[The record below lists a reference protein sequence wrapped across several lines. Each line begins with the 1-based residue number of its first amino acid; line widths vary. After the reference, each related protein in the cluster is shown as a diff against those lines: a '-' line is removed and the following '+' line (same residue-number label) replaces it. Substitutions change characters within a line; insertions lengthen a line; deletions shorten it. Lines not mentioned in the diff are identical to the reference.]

1 MSKPNRSRS
10 PFRAW
15 ALILVGLFVFV
26 TLVVGLPYLIV
37 GDAVR
42 RPNVQR
48 FPTSL
53 DLPPGVRL
61 DDLQQVEVEDVVD
74 GDTID
79 VLVGRRSVRIRYYG
93 VDTPERGNVCFREAQ
108 DRNGLLAGSKIW
120 LLPGPRDSDQFGRL
134 LRYVFTAEGISIDA
148 TLVAEGLGVAWQS
161 DGQYR
166 DQIVELEAGARAAG
180 RGCLWE

>member
-1 MSKPNRSRS
+1 M
-10 PFRAW
+10 
-15 ALILVGLFVFV
+15 I
-26 TLVVGLPYLIV
+26 LVVGLPYLIA
-37 GDAVR
+37 GDSAR
-42 RPNVQR
+42 RPDGER

-53 DLPPGVRL
+53 ELPPGVSL
-61 DDLQQVEVEDVVD
+61 DDLQEVEVEDVVD

-108 DRNGLLAGSKIW
+108 DRNGLLAGTTIW
-120 LLPGPRDSDQFGRL
+120 LLPGPRDSDEFGRL
-134 LRYVFTAEGISIDA
+134 LRYVFTGEGISIDA
-148 TLVAEGLGVAWQS
+148 TLVAEGLGVAWQR

-166 DQIVELEAGARAAG
+166 DQILALEAAARAAS

>member
-1 MSKPNRSRS
+1 MPRHSRS
-10 PFRAW
+10 PIRAW
-15 ALILVGLFVFV
+15 VLILIGLFALV
-26 TLVVGLPYLIV
+26 TLVVGLPYLIAA
-37 GDAVR
+37 GDAR
-42 RPNVQR
+42 RPDVER
-48 FPTSL
+48 FPARL
-53 DLPPGVRL
+53 ELPPGVTL

-93 VDTPERGNVCFREAQ
+93 VDTPERGNVCFREAL
-108 DRNGLLAGSKIW
+108 DRNGLLAESKIW
-120 LLPGPRDSDQFGRL
+120 LLAGPRDSDQFGRL
-134 LRYVFTAEGISIDA
+134 LRYVFTAEGVSIDA

-166 DQIVELEAGARAAG
+166 DQIIALEAEARAAG